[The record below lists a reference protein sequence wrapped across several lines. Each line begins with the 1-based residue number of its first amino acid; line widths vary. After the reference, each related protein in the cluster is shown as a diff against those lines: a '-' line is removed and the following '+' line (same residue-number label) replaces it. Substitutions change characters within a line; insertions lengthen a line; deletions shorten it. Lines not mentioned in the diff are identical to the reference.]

1 MAVIRMPEIERIFSV
16 LDRLGI
22 SREAVVIPLK
32 KQDPGGVRS
41 LPDGKLE
48 IVVPESTAVDAWV
61 ADLEPMLEK
70 LIEG

>member
-1 MAVIRMPEIERIFSV
+1 MAVVRMPEIEEIFAV

-32 KQDPGGVRS
+32 KQDPGGVRT

-48 IVVPESTAVDAWV
+48 IVVPESTAVGAWLR
-61 ADLEPMLEK
+61 DLEGRIKTLLE
-70 LIEG
+70 G